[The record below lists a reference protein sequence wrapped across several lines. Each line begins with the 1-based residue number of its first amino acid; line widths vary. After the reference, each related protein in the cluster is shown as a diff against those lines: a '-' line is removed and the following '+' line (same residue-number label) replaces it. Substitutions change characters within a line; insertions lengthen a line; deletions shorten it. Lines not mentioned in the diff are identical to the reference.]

1 MKKPLTV
8 NLGYPTIEDIKED
21 KKTAFLLAGAY
32 SGAHGELSAILQYFY
47 HYLHFKRLNDDA
59 TSEVIMSIALAE
71 MHHLEILGSLI
82 MRLGLDPVF
91 CTASTFCAEYYSAKN
106 IRYSKDAKK
115 MLIDDVTA
123 ESAAIKEYEQL
134 LEIIEDETVGAVI
147 SRIILDEEL
156 HAKALKECFDRYNQ
170 YG

>member
-1 MKKPLTV
+1 MIKPLTV
-8 NLGYPTIEDIKED
+8 NLSYPTLDAIKED
-21 KKTAFLLAGAY
+21 KKTALFLAGAY

-47 HYLHFKRLNDDA
+47 HFLHFKRLGDEICA
-59 TSEVIMSIALAE
+59 GVIMSIALAE

-115 MLIDDVTA
+115 MLIDDITA
-123 ESAAIKEYEQL
+123 ESVAIKDYEKL
-134 LEIIEDETVGAVI
+134 LDSIEDETVGAVI
-147 SRIILDEEL
+147 SRIILDEQL
-156 HAKALKECFDRYNQ
+156 HVKALKECFDRYNQ
-170 YG
+170 

>member
-1 MKKPLTV
+1 MIKPLTV
-8 NLGYPTIEDIKED
+8 NLSYPSLDNIKED

-32 SGAHGELSAILQYFY
+32 SGSHGELSAILQYFY
-47 HYLHFKRLNDDA
+47 HFLHFKRLGDENCA
-59 TSEVIMSIALAE
+59 GVIMSIALAE

-82 MRLGLDPVF
+82 MRLGIDPVF

-115 MLIDDVTA
+115 MLIDDITA
-123 ESAAIKEYEQL
+123 ESVAIKDYEKL
-134 LEIIEDETVGAVI
+134 LDSIEDENVGAVI
-147 SRIILDEEL
+147 SRIILDEQL

-170 YG
+170 